1 MVEIRKK
8 IGKPYFE
15 NLEFK
20 DFDEYCCVVW
30 KPNLNS
36 AIEQDPPV
44 WFCTIDEG
52 KEDIYERSTE
62 TKPEG
67 EIIKV

>member
-15 NLEFK
+15 NLEFQ
-20 DFDEYCCVVW
+20 DFDEYASIIRNE
-30 KPNLNS
+30 NLHY
-36 AIEQDPPV
+36 AMKEDPPV
-44 WFCTIDEG
+44 WFCTIDNG
-52 KEDIYERSTE
+52 KEDIYERRTE
-62 TKPEG
+62 TEPKR